1 MKTVFV
7 ETGNVKQFMSTAQ
20 DLLDREA
27 GVPGLALVHG
37 TRGLGKTK
45 TAMWWATQN
54 NGIYIRAKKEW
65 SANWM
70 LEELAIELG
79 LVPRSRKKDLFEDV
93 VSALLENP
101 RLVIIDEVNL
111 PVPAILETLRD
122 IHDITGNPFLFIG
135 HDGIVKRLKRMAPL
149 FDRFLYITEFKPL
162 STSDLSEFASA
173 CLDLPVQQDAL
184 EAVRKRTDGNFR
196 KSVVALK
203 GMETQ
208 ARAGRAGSIT
218 PAHLSQV
225 KRAA

>member
-7 ETGNVKQFMSTAQ
+7 ETGNVNQFVSTAKS
-20 DLLDREA
+20 LFDREA

-45 TAMWWATQN
+45 TAIWWASQN

-79 LVPRSRKKDLFEDV
+79 LVPRRRKKDLFEDV
-93 VSALLENP
+93 ITALLDHT

-111 PVPAILETLRD
+111 PIPAILETIRD

-135 HDGIVKRLKRMAPL
+135 HDGVVKRLKRMAPL
-149 FDRFLYITEFKPL
+149 FDRLLYITEFKAL
-162 STSDLSEFASA
+162 TEEDLGKFAST
-173 CLDLPVQQDAL
+173 CLDLPVDDSAL
-184 EAVRKRTDGNFR
+184 EAVRQKTDGNFR
-196 KSVVALK
+196 KSVVAFK
-203 GMETQ
+203 RMETQ
-208 ARAGRAGSIT
+208 AKARRLGVIT
-218 PAHLSQV
+218 AELLSKQ